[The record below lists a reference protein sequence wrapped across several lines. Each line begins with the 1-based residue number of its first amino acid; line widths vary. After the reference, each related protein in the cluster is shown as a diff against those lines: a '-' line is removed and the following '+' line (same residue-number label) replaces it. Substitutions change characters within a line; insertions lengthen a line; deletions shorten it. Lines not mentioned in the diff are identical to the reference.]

1 MGASASKSASKNASA
16 PDTAQNSNSDV
27 SAVAPADDI
36 VPDPALL
43 DVEHDVTAQSPTE
56 PPADSASHAEV
67 PGRKKVEDI
76 KFHNPFEDD
85 TNQTGLSIYEMRIQ
99 ESFYSTPE
107 RPRSKAYAAAKEA
120 AAAKKAARAER
131 KAQRA
136 RKKSSAKVETEEELV
151 PHTVN
156 WAIHNTKKLGVLNM
170 SRMDL
175 TSIPDVI
182 FESMPG
188 TLRIINI
195 SFNRFEALD
204 PRLCDY
210 VLVQRLIANGNFL
223 SSLPSAICRMTALK
237 KLDLARNKLT
247 SLPDAFAGMRYLEH
261 VDLSDNLL
269 NELPPSFGSLDLT
282 TLNLSRNKFTIAPLE
297 ITSMEMLLDLDM
309 SDNQLIAVPDEYM
322 SLRSLS
328 ALTLDA
334 NRITDFPNTILQL
347 CKDLVTL
354 RLRANPIKMSVLEAK
369 PAYSEFAERRRI
381 RFRRQIETGS
391 VAVEDLNPAD
401 TN

>member
-1 MGASASKSASKNASA
+1 MGASGSKSAAKNASGA
-16 PDTAQNSNSDV
+16 DPAQNSNSDV
-27 SAVAPADDI
+27 SAVAPAEDM
-36 VPDPALL
+36 VPDPTL
-43 DVEHDVTAQSPTE
+43 DAE
-56 PPADSASHAEV
+56 PDDTHPSASEAPPISSTLIEQ
-67 PGRKKVEDI
+67 PGKKKVENI
-76 KFHNPFEDD
+76 KFHNPYEDE
-85 TNQTGLSIYEMRIQ
+85 TNQTGLSTYEMRIQ

-107 RPRSKAYAAAKEA
+107 RPRSKAYTAAKEA
-120 AAAKKAARAER
+120 AAARKIAKAER

-136 RKKSSAKVETEEELV
+136 RKKSSAKVEVEEELV

-175 TSIPDVI
+175 TTIPDLI

-195 SFNRFEALD
+195 SFNRFETLD

-210 VLVQRLIANGNFL
+210 VLVRRLIANGNFL
-223 SSLPSAICRMTALK
+223 TSLPTTICRMTALK

-247 SLPDAFAGMRYLEH
+247 ALPDAFGGMRHLEH

-269 NELPPSFGSLDLT
+269 NELPPSFDTLDLT
-282 TLNLSRNKFTIAPLE
+282 SLNLSRNKFTIAPLE

-334 NRITDFPNTILQL
+334 NRISDFPDAIFQV

-354 RLRANPIKMSVLEAK
+354 RLRANPIKMNILEAK
-369 PAYSEFAERRRI
+369 PAYNEFKERRRI
-381 RFRRQIETGS
+381 RFKRQLDTGS
-391 VAVEDLNPAD
+391 ITIEDLNPAD